1 MGGKL
6 MIKQLTVLAVCS
18 LLIITI
24 TPLTEAKDQDRSET
38 YQDCY
43 VESSGTIINRFS
55 IGLFKL
61 GNKALIIYSIIEYSE
76 DGVTSIYDDEN
87 GNILW
92 QEQGEHSILL
102 FFFRGNYSYIKDPE
116 NGTAF
121 LVLDGLTLIA
131 RV

>member
-1 MGGKL
+1 
-6 MIKQLTVLAVCS
+6 MIKQLTALAVCS

-24 TPLTEAKDQDRSET
+24 APLTGAKDQDRSVT
-38 YQDCY
+38 YQNCY
-43 VESSGTIINRFS
+43 IESSGMITNRLAL
-55 IGLFKL
+55 GLFKI
-61 GNKALIIYSIIEYSE
+61 GNKALVIYMNIGYEE

-92 QEQGEHSILL
+92 HEQGEHSIIL